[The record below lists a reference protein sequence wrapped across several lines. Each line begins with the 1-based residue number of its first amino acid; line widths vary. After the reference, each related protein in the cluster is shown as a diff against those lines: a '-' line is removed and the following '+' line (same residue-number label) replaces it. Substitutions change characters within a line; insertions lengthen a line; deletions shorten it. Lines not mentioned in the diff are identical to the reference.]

1 MGLSIH
7 YSGTIK
13 DYLLADELII
23 EVKDICKSMEWEYT
37 IFTPKNHANDTAHLK
52 DPAFINYK
60 IEDLKGISFSPKD
73 SEPVS
78 LTFFPSG
85 RLCSFIKLL
94 YNNPETN
101 DLMVE
106 VVSTKTQFAG
116 MDAHMAIINLLQYL
130 KDKYFSV
137 FELSDEGNYW
147 ETKDKTILAENFSRY
162 NFLMDTVAKALS
174 NFTTVAGESATS
186 LADRL
191 EEFLKNKLR
200 IDKKE

>member
-7 YSGTIK
+7 YSGNIK
-13 DYLLADELII
+13 DYLLVDELIS
-23 EVKDICKSMEWEYT
+23 EVQDICKSMEWEYT
-37 IFTPKNHANDTAHLK
+37 IFTPKNHTNDTAHLK
-52 DPAFINYK
+52 DPGFINYK
-60 IEDLKGISFSPKD
+60 MEDLKGICFSPKD
-73 SEPVS
+73 CEPVS

-85 RLCSFIKLL
+85 RLCSFVKLL

-106 VVSTKTQFAG
+106 VTSTKTQFAG
-116 MDAHMAIINLLQYL
+116 MDAHIAILNLLQYL

-147 ETKDKTILAENFSRY
+147 ETKDKVILAESFSRY
-162 NFLMDTVAKALS
+162 NFLMDTVAEALGS
-174 NFTTVAGESATS
+174 FTAVPGESVTS

-191 EEFLKNKLR
+191 ETFLKNKLGL
-200 IDKKE
+200 DKKE